1 MVSAGKP
8 GGTVIRHPGQPVW
21 ACVTVQIRRKGKIR
35 RSMGLIH
42 IGKKGKVKNNVAREG
57 GRLDNKM
64 PGNGNCFS

>member
-1 MVSAGKP
+1 
-8 GGTVIRHPGQPVW
+8 
-21 ACVTVQIRRKGKIR
+21 VQIRRKGKIR

-42 IGKKGKVKNNVAREG
+42 SGKKGKVKNNVAREG